1 MGIDTV
7 RLADT
12 DDSQLGSED
21 GMLVVSNLVK
31 EFGGLAAVDGLSFAV
46 SEQEIL
52 GFIGPNGAG
61 KSTTFNCITGRYTPT
76 SGTIWLQ
83 GEDVTGKSP
92 YQLVRRGLARTF
104 QTFAP
109 LYDRTVVMN
118 VKLALIP
125 DKLFQLPTREDSI
138 EAKAGEICRQVG
150 LGDQLHHTPD
160 ELSHAGMTKLEIARA
175 IATDPDVI
183 LIDEIFAGLTSAE
196 VDDFSDLLKGLR
208 EEGKTLIVVDHNM
221 RGLLDLIDRALVI
234 QFGTKIAE
242 GTPAAIKQDPHVKEA
257 YLGSKEL

>member
-1 MGIDTV
+1 MSIDTV
-7 RLADT
+7 RSADT
-12 DDSQLGSED
+12 DDSQLGPED

-31 EFGGLAAVDGLSFAV
+31 QFGGLTAVDELSFAV
-46 SEQEIL
+46 AEQEIL

-83 GEDVTGKSP
+83 GQDVTGKSP
-92 YQLVRRGLARTF
+92 DQLVKRGLARTF

-109 LYDRTVVMN
+109 LYDRTVVTN

-125 DKLFQLPTREDSI
+125 DKLFQLPTRKESI

-160 ELSHAGMTKLEIARA
+160 ELSHAGMTKLELARA

-208 EEGKTLIVVDHNM
+208 EKGKTLIVVDHNM
-221 RGLLDLIDRALVI
+221 RGLLDLIDRAFVI

-257 YLGSKEL
+257 YLGSEKL